1 MSSTPFL
8 FFEFDS
14 SLFQKY
20 YGSGINTPGIY
31 AIPEDESEPSVPP
44 EEEQYYNDEP
54 NSAADEDGEYNELT
68 QRESNKDDIVNA
80 LSTQQDIPLPQMS
93 ADEQQAYE
101 QEIQPIKKV
110 FLLNKLK
117 KLQKILRDNSLS
129 DDNLNLV
136 LKYGPYLTYQTLLR
150 LAITAINYLKNNK
163 AMQVAS
169 EDDDEISSSAAENQA
184 ADSNMAPQIGADV
197 NVATQQFV

>member
-1 MSSTPFL
+1 
-8 FFEFDS
+8 
-14 SLFQKY
+14 
-20 YGSGINTPGIY
+20 
-31 AIPEDESEPSVPP
+31 
-44 EEEQYYNDEP
+44 
-54 NSAADEDGEYNELT
+54 
-68 QRESNKDDIVNA
+68 
-80 LSTQQDIPLPQMS
+80 MS

-169 EDDDEISSSAAENQA
+169 EDDDEVSSPAAENQA
-184 ADSNMAPQIGADV
+184 VDSNMALQIGADV